1 MRLAIDI
8 GGTFTDLV
16 LEHGNEL
23 LTKKVLT
30 SISQPELAVIE
41 GVSELLEENNI
52 KASDIK
58 MIIHGTTLATN
69 AVIERKGAKTCFI
82 TTSGF
87 RDVLDIG
94 YESRFDQYDILIDKT
109 MSLVPRKHRYVIDER
124 TDVNGSI
131 ITSIDKGQFYNL
143 ITKIKNE
150 KFESIAVGFLH
161 SYANPENEKILKTF
175 LTNEL
180 PDVEVSVSS
189 DVCPEIREYER
200 FTTTVVNA
208 YIKPLMSN
216 YLKKLDQ
223 KLLNSGFNCPL
234 LLMTS
239 GGTLTNIS
247 SACNNPVRLVES
259 GPAGGAIL
267 ATSIAED
274 MNLSKVISF
283 DMGGTTAKI
292 TIIENKKAIK
302 AREFEVDRKA
312 RFKKGS
318 GYPLRIPVIEMVEI
332 GAGGGSIARVNK
344 LEQIITGPDS
354 AGSFPGPAC
363 YSNGGSMPTITDADL
378 VIGKIN
384 PDNFAGGKI
393 KLSKQL
399 ADIAITENIV
409 KFVNIDTNI
418 AALAISEIV
427 DETMSNAARVHT
439 VEQGHETSNRTLIA
453 FGGAAPLH
461 IARVAEKLRVS
472 NIIIPTNASVGSAVG
487 FLKAPVGYEVV
498 KSLRMLLNRFET
510 DKVNDLLEKMKNEA
524 QSVIQSE
531 TGSVKF
537 VEERFAFMRYAGQGH
552 EIKVQVDNNLLTQ
565 SDISKIKSSFEKKY
579 EKLYSRILPNADIEI
594 LTWSLSLSIKNE
606 KLNSF
611 QKLNSYKK
619 IKEQSLVDIVDYDS
633 SKKIKVPYFERA
645 SLKPGDIIEGHCI
658 ISEEQTIKYA
668 NINFWRGIAKE
679 RSYNYHHRK
688 LYRLMEG
695 NTCAIQAQVKDVMLD
710 TLDCLV

>member
-30 SISQPELAVIE
+30 SISEPELAVIE

-124 TDVNGSI
+124 TDVNGLI
-131 ITSIDKGQFYNL
+131 ITSIDKDQFCNL

-150 KFESIAVGFLH
+150 NFESIAVGFLH
-161 SYANPENEKILKTF
+161 SYANPDNEKILKAF
-175 LTNEL
+175 LTKEL
-180 PDVEVSVSS
+180 PDVEVSISS

-274 MNLSKVISF
+274 MNLNKVISF

-399 ADIAITENIV
+399 ADKAITENIV

-472 NIIIPTNASVGSAVG
+472 NVIIPTNASVGSAVG

-524 QSVIQSE
+524 QSIIQSE
-531 TGSVKF
+531 TGSMKF

-565 SDISKIKSSFEKKY
+565 SDISKIKTSFEKKY

-606 KLNSF
+606 KFNSF
-611 QKLNSYKK
+611 QEINSYKK
-619 IKEQSLVDIVDYDS
+619 INEQSLVDIVDYDS
-633 SKKIKVPYFERA
+633 SKKIKVPYFERD
-645 SLKPGDIIEGHCI
+645 SLKPGDIIKGHCI
-658 ISEEQTIKYA
+658 ISEEQTTIVVSNKF
-668 NINFWRGIAKE
+668 NTKVLSNNF
-679 RSYNYHHRK
+679 
-688 LYRLMEG
+688 LQMEYT
-695 NTCAIQAQVKDVMLD
+695 NDE
-710 TLDCLV
+710 

>member
-8 GGTFTDLV
+8 GGTFTDIV
-16 LEHGNEL
+16 LENQNNL
-23 LTKKVLT
+23 ITKKVLT
-30 SISQPELAVIE
+30 SIAQPEVAVIE
-41 GVSELLEENNI
+41 GVSELLDENNI
-52 KASDIK
+52 TSSEIK

-82 TTSGF
+82 TTEGF

-94 YESRFDQYDILIDKT
+94 YESRFDQYDILIEKT
-109 MSLVPRKHRYVIDER
+109 MSLVPRKHRFVIKER

-131 ITSIDKGQFYNL
+131 IEPINAEAFSNL
-143 ITKIKNE
+143 VKKIKDE
-150 KFESIAVGFLH
+150 GFKSVGIGFLH
-161 SYANPENEKILKTF
+161 SYANSENENILRNYLLEK
-175 LTNEL
+175 L
-180 PDVEVSVSS
+180 PEVEISISS

-208 YIKPLMSN
+208 YIKPLMAN
-216 YLKKLDQ
+216 YLKKLDNEL
-223 KLLNSGFNCPL
+223 KIKGFDCPL

-239 GGTLTNIS
+239 GGTLTNIE

-267 ATSIAED
+267 ATSIAD
-274 MNLSKVISF
+274 DLNLNKVISF

-318 GYPLRIPVIEMVEI
+318 GLPLRIPVIEMVEI

-354 AGSFPGPAC
+354 AGSYPGPAC
-363 YSNGGSMPTITDADL
+363 YNNGGERPTITDADL

-393 KLSKQL
+393 SLSKDL
-399 ADIAITENIV
+399 ANKAIKKNISEIV
-409 KFVNIDTNI
+409 KMDNET

-461 IARVAEKLRVS
+461 IARVAEKLRVNS
-472 NIIIPTNASVGSAVG
+472 VIIPTNASVGSAVG

-498 KSLRMLLNRFET
+498 KSLRMLLNVFQAE
-510 DKVNDLLEKMKNEA
+510 KVNELLKKMRNEA
-524 QSVIQSE
+524 EKIIQNTS
-531 TGSVKF
+531 TKVSF
-537 VEERFAFMRYAGQGH
+537 VEERYAFMRYAGQGH
-552 EIKVQVDNNLLTQ
+552 EIKVAIDN
-565 SDISKIKSSFEKKY
+565 SDLSNEHSAKIKSSFEEQY

-594 LTWSLSLSIKNE
+594 LTWSLSLSITNEEKTSFKNL
-606 KLNSF
+606 KSF
-611 QKLNSYKK
+611 NK
-619 IKEQSLVDIVDYDS
+619 IKESKLVDFVDYERNE
-633 SKKIKVPYFERA
+633 KIKIPYFER
-645 SLKPGDIIEGHCI
+645 SELKPGDIISGQCI
-658 ISEEQTIKYA
+658 ISEDQTTVVVSK
-668 NINFWRGIAKE
+668 NFNTKVLSNNFLQMESIN
-679 RSYNYHHRK
+679 H
-688 LYRLMEG
+688 
-695 NTCAIQAQVKDVMLD
+695 D
-710 TLDCLV
+710 

>member
-30 SISQPELAVIE
+30 SISEPELAVIE

-131 ITSIDKGQFYNL
+131 ITSINKDQFYNL
-143 ITKIKNE
+143 INKIKNE
-150 KFESIAVGFLH
+150 NFESIAVGFLH
-161 SYANPENEKILKTF
+161 SYANPENEKILKAF

-472 NIIIPTNASVGSAVG
+472 NVIIPTNASVGSAVG

-524 QSVIQSE
+524 QSIIQSE
-531 TGSVKF
+531 TGSIKF

-565 SDISKIKSSFEKKY
+565 SDISKIKTSFEKKY
-579 EKLYSRILPNADIEI
+579 ENLYSRILPNADIEI

-606 KLNSF
+606 KFNSF

-658 ISEEQTIKYA
+658 ISEEQTTIVVSNKF
-668 NINFWRGIAKE
+668 NTKVLSNNF
-679 RSYNYHHRK
+679 
-688 LYRLMEG
+688 LQMEFT
-695 NTCAIQAQVKDVMLD
+695 NDE
-710 TLDCLV
+710 

>member
-8 GGTFTDLV
+8 GGTFTDIV
-16 LEHGNEL
+16 LENQNNL
-23 LTKKVLT
+23 ITKKVLT
-30 SISQPELAVIE
+30 SIAQPEVAVIE
-41 GVSELLEENNI
+41 GISELLDENNI
-52 KASDIK
+52 TSSEIK

-82 TTSGF
+82 TTEGF

-94 YESRFDQYDILIDKT
+94 YESRFDQYDILIEKT
-109 MSLVPRKHRYVIDER
+109 MSLVPRKHRFVIKER

-131 ITSIDKGQFYNL
+131 LKPINTETFSNL
-143 ITKIKNE
+143 VQKIKE
-150 KFESIAVGFLH
+150 EGFKSVGIGFLH
-161 SYANPENEKILKTF
+161 SYANLKNENILRNY
-175 LTNEL
+175 LLENL
-180 PDVEVSVSS
+180 PGVEVSISS

-208 YIKPLMSN
+208 YIKPLMAN
-216 YLKKLDQ
+216 YLKKLDNEL
-223 KLLNSGFNCPL
+223 KIKGFDCPL

-239 GGTLTNIS
+239 GGTLTNIE

-267 ATSIAED
+267 ATSIAD
-274 MNLSKVISF
+274 DLNLNKVISF

-318 GYPLRIPVIEMVEI
+318 GLPLRIPVIEMVEI

-363 YSNGGSMPTITDADL
+363 YDNGGGRPTITDADL

-393 KLSKQL
+393 SLSKDL
-399 ADIAITENIV
+399 ANKAIKKNISEIV
-409 KFVNIDTNI
+409 KMDNET

-461 IARVAEKLRVS
+461 IARVAEKLRVNS
-472 NIIIPTNASVGSAVG
+472 VIIPTNASVGSAVG

-498 KSLRMLLNRFET
+498 KSLRMLLNVFQAE
-510 DKVNDLLEKMKNEA
+510 KVNELLKKMRNEA
-524 QSVIQSE
+524 EKIIQNTS
-531 TGSVKF
+531 GKVSF
-537 VEERFAFMRYAGQGH
+537 VEERYAFMRYAGQGH
-552 EIKVQVDNNLLTQ
+552 EIKVAIDNADLSNEH
-565 SDISKIKSSFEKKY
+565 SAKIKSSFEEQY

-594 LTWSLSLSIKNE
+594 LTWSLSLSIANEEKTSFKNL
-606 KLNSF
+606 KSF
-611 QKLNSYKK
+611 NK
-619 IKEQSLVDIVDYDS
+619 IKESKLVDFVDYERNE
-633 SKKIKVPYFERA
+633 KIKIPYFER
-645 SLKPGDIIEGHCI
+645 SELKPGDIISGQCI
-658 ISEEQTIKYA
+658 ISEDQTTVVVSK
-668 NINFWRGIAKE
+668 NFNTKVLSNNFLQMESIN
-679 RSYNYHHRK
+679 H
-688 LYRLMEG
+688 
-695 NTCAIQAQVKDVMLD
+695 D
-710 TLDCLV
+710 

>member
-8 GGTFTDLV
+8 GGTFTDIV
-16 LEHGNEL
+16 LENQNNL
-23 LTKKVLT
+23 ITKKVLT
-30 SISQPELAVIE
+30 SIANPEVAVIE
-41 GVSELLEENNI
+41 GVSELLDENNI
-52 KASDIK
+52 TSSEIK

-82 TTSGF
+82 TTEGF

-94 YESRFDQYDILIDKT
+94 YESRFDQYDILIEKT
-109 MSLVPRKHRYVIDER
+109 MSLVPRKHRFVIKER
-124 TDVNGSI
+124 NDVNGTILEPINTETFS
-131 ITSIDKGQFYNL
+131 NL
-143 ITKIKNE
+143 IQKIKE
-150 KFESIAVGFLH
+150 EGFKSVGIGFLH
-161 SYANPENEKILKTF
+161 SYANSENENILRNY
-175 LTNEL
+175 LLENL
-180 PDVEVSVSS
+180 PGVEVSISS

-208 YIKPLMSN
+208 YIKPLMAN
-216 YLKKLDQ
+216 YLKKLDNEL
-223 KLLNSGFNCPL
+223 KIKGFDCPL

-239 GGTLTNIS
+239 GGTLTNIE

-267 ATSIAED
+267 ATSIAD
-274 MNLSKVISF
+274 DLNLNKVISF

-318 GYPLRIPVIEMVEI
+318 GLPLRIPVIEMVEI

-363 YSNGGSMPTITDADL
+363 YDNGGERPTITDADL

-393 KLSKQL
+393 SLSKDL
-399 ADIAITENIV
+399 ANKAIKKNISEIV
-409 KFVNIDTNI
+409 KMDNET

-427 DETMSNAARVHT
+427 DETMSNATRVHT

-461 IARVAEKLRVS
+461 IARVAEKLRVNS
-472 NIIIPTNASVGSAVG
+472 VIIPTNASVGSAVG

-498 KSLRMLLNRFET
+498 KSLRMLLNVFQAE
-510 DKVNDLLEKMKNEA
+510 KVNELLKKMRNEA
-524 QSVIQSE
+524 EKIIQNTS
-531 TGSVKF
+531 GKVSF
-537 VEERFAFMRYAGQGH
+537 AEERYAFMRYAGQGH
-552 EIKVQVDNNLLTQ
+552 EIKVAIDNADLSNYH
-565 SDISKIKSSFEKKY
+565 SAKIKSSFEEQY

-594 LTWSLSLSIKNE
+594 LTWSLSLSIANEEKTSFKNL
-606 KLNSF
+606 KSLN
-611 QKLNSYKK
+611 K
-619 IKEQSLVDIVDYDS
+619 IKESKLVDFVDYERNE
-633 SKKIKVPYFERA
+633 KIKIPYFER
-645 SLKPGDIIEGHCI
+645 SELKPGDIISGQCI
-658 ISEEQTIKYA
+658 ISEDQTTVVVSK
-668 NINFWRGIAKE
+668 NFNTKVLSNNFLQMESIN
-679 RSYNYHHRK
+679 H
-688 LYRLMEG
+688 
-695 NTCAIQAQVKDVMLD
+695 D
-710 TLDCLV
+710 

>member
-8 GGTFTDLV
+8 GGTFTDIV
-16 LEHGNEL
+16 LENQNNL
-23 LTKKVLT
+23 ITKKVLT
-30 SISQPELAVIE
+30 SIAQPEVAVIE
-41 GVSELLEENNI
+41 GISELLDENNI
-52 KASDIK
+52 TSSEIK

-82 TTSGF
+82 TTEGF

-94 YESRFDQYDILIDKT
+94 YESRFDQYDILIEKT
-109 MSLVPRKHRYVIDER
+109 MSLVPRKHRFVIKER
-124 TDVNGSI
+124 TDVNGNILEPINTKTFS
-131 ITSIDKGQFYNL
+131 NL
-143 ITKIKNE
+143 VQKIKE
-150 KFESIAVGFLH
+150 EGFKSVGIGFLH
-161 SYANPENEKILKTF
+161 SYANTENENILRNH
-175 LTNEL
+175 LLENL
-180 PDVEVSVSS
+180 PGVEVSISS

-208 YIKPLMSN
+208 YIKPLMAS
-216 YLKKLDQ
+216 YLKKLDNEL
-223 KLLNSGFNCPL
+223 KIKGFDCPL

-239 GGTLTNIS
+239 GGTLTNIE

-267 ATSIAED
+267 ATSIAD
-274 MNLSKVISF
+274 DLNLNKVISF

-318 GYPLRIPVIEMVEI
+318 GLPLRIPVIEMVEI

-354 AGSFPGPAC
+354 AGSYPGPAC
-363 YSNGGSMPTITDADL
+363 YNNGGERPTITDADL

-393 KLSKQL
+393 SLSKDL
-399 ADIAITENIV
+399 ANKAIKKNISEIV
-409 KFVNIDTNI
+409 KMDNET

-461 IARVAEKLRVS
+461 IARVAEKLRVNS
-472 NIIIPTNASVGSAVG
+472 VIIPTNASVGSAVG

-498 KSLRMLLNRFET
+498 KSLRMLLNVFQAE
-510 DKVNDLLEKMKNEA
+510 KVNELLKKMRNEA
-524 QSVIQSE
+524 EKIIQNTS
-531 TGSVKF
+531 TKVSF
-537 VEERFAFMRYAGQGH
+537 VEERYAFMRYAGQGH
-552 EIKVQVDNNLLTQ
+552 EIKVAIDN
-565 SDISKIKSSFEKKY
+565 SDLSNEHSAKIKSSFEEQY

-594 LTWSLSLSIKNE
+594 LTWSLSLSIANE
-606 KLNSF
+606 EKTSF
-611 QKLNSYKK
+611 ENIKSFNK
-619 IKEQSLVDIVDYDS
+619 IKENKLVDFVDYERNE
-633 SKKIKVPYFERA
+633 KIKIPYFER
-645 SLKPGDIIEGHCI
+645 SELKPGDIINGQCI
-658 ISEEQTIKYA
+658 ISEDQTTIVVSK
-668 NINFWRGIAKE
+668 NFNTKVLSNNFLQMESIN
-679 RSYNYHHRK
+679 H
-688 LYRLMEG
+688 
-695 NTCAIQAQVKDVMLD
+695 D
-710 TLDCLV
+710 

>member
-8 GGTFTDLV
+8 GGTFTDIV
-16 LEHGNEL
+16 LENQNNL
-23 LTKKVLT
+23 ITKKVLT
-30 SISQPELAVIE
+30 SIANPEVAVIE
-41 GVSELLEENNI
+41 GVSELLDENNI
-52 KASDIK
+52 TSSEIK

-82 TTSGF
+82 TTEGF

-94 YESRFDQYDILIDKT
+94 YESRFDQYDILIEKT
-109 MSLVPRKHRYVIDER
+109 MSLVPRKHRFVIKER

-131 ITSIDKGQFYNL
+131 LKPINTETFSNL
-143 ITKIKNE
+143 VQKIKE
-150 KFESIAVGFLH
+150 EGFKSVGIGFLH
-161 SYANPENEKILKTF
+161 SYANSKNENILRNY
-175 LTNEL
+175 LLENL
-180 PDVEVSVSS
+180 PGVEVSISS

-208 YIKPLMSN
+208 YIKPLMAN
-216 YLKKLDQ
+216 YLKKLDNEL
-223 KLLNSGFNCPL
+223 KIKGFDCPL

-239 GGTLTNIS
+239 GGTLTNIE

-267 ATSIAED
+267 ATSIAD
-274 MNLSKVISF
+274 DLNLNKVISF

-318 GYPLRIPVIEMVEI
+318 GLPLRIPVIEMVEI

-363 YSNGGSMPTITDADL
+363 YDNGGERPTITDADL

-393 KLSKQL
+393 SLSKDL
-399 ADIAITENIV
+399 ANKAIKKNISEII
-409 KFVNIDTNI
+409 KMDNET

-461 IARVAEKLRVS
+461 IARVAEKLRVNS
-472 NIIIPTNASVGSAVG
+472 VIIPTNASVGSAVG

-498 KSLRMLLNRFET
+498 KSLRMLLNVFQAE
-510 DKVNDLLEKMKNEA
+510 KVNELLKKMRNEA
-524 QSVIQSE
+524 EKIIQNTS
-531 TGSVKF
+531 SKVSF
-537 VEERFAFMRYAGQGH
+537 VEERYAFMRYAGQGH
-552 EIKVQVDNNLLTQ
+552 EIKVAIDNADLSNEH
-565 SDISKIKSSFEKKY
+565 SAKIKSSFEEQY

-594 LTWSLSLSIKNE
+594 LTWSLSLSIANEEKTSFKNL
-606 KLNSF
+606 KSF
-611 QKLNSYKK
+611 NK
-619 IKEQSLVDIVDYDS
+619 IKESKLVDFVDYERNE
-633 SKKIKVPYFERA
+633 KIKIPYFER
-645 SLKPGDIIEGHCI
+645 SELKPGDIISGQCI
-658 ISEEQTIKYA
+658 ISEDQTTVVVSK
-668 NINFWRGIAKE
+668 NFNTKVLSNNFLQMESIN
-679 RSYNYHHRK
+679 H
-688 LYRLMEG
+688 
-695 NTCAIQAQVKDVMLD
+695 D
-710 TLDCLV
+710 

>member
-16 LEHGNEL
+16 LENGNDL

-109 MSLVPRKHRYVIDER
+109 MSLVPRKHRFVIDER
-124 TDVNGSI
+124 TDVNGLI
-131 ITSIDKGQFYNL
+131 ITSIDKDQFCNL

-150 KFESIAVGFLH
+150 NFESIAVGFLH
-161 SYANPENEKILKTF
+161 SYANPDNEKILKAF
-175 LTNEL
+175 LTKEL
-180 PDVEVSVSS
+180 PDVEVSISS

-223 KLLNSGFNCPL
+223 KLVNSGFNCPL

-274 MNLSKVISF
+274 MNLNKVISF

-399 ADIAITENIV
+399 ADKAITENIV

-472 NIIIPTNASVGSAVG
+472 NVIIPTNASVGSAVG

-524 QSVIQSE
+524 QSIIQSE
-531 TGSVKF
+531 TGSMKF

-565 SDISKIKSSFEKKY
+565 SDISKIKTSFEKKY

-606 KLNSF
+606 KFNSF
-611 QKLNSYKK
+611 QEINSYKK
-619 IKEQSLVDIVDYDS
+619 INEQSLVDIVDYDS
-633 SKKIKVPYFERA
+633 SKKIKVPYFERD
-645 SLKPGDIIEGHCI
+645 SLKPGDIIKGHCI
-658 ISEEQTIKYA
+658 ISEEQTTIVVSNKF
-668 NINFWRGIAKE
+668 NTKVLSNNF
-679 RSYNYHHRK
+679 
-688 LYRLMEG
+688 LQMEYT
-695 NTCAIQAQVKDVMLD
+695 NDE
-710 TLDCLV
+710 

>member
-8 GGTFTDLV
+8 GGTFTDIV
-16 LEHGNEL
+16 LENQNNL
-23 LTKKVLT
+23 ITKKVLT
-30 SISQPELAVIE
+30 SIAQPEVAVIE
-41 GVSELLEENNI
+41 GISELLDENNI
-52 KASDIK
+52 TSSEIK

-82 TTSGF
+82 TTEGF

-94 YESRFDQYDILIDKT
+94 YESRFDQYDILIEKT
-109 MSLVPRKHRYVIDER
+109 MSLVPRKHRFVIKER
-124 TDVNGSI
+124 TDVNGTILEPINTETFS
-131 ITSIDKGQFYNL
+131 NL
-143 ITKIKNE
+143 VQKIKE
-150 KFESIAVGFLH
+150 EGFKSVGIGFLH
-161 SYANPENEKILKTF
+161 SYANSENENILRNY
-175 LTNEL
+175 LLENL
-180 PDVEVSVSS
+180 PGVEVSISS

-208 YIKPLMSN
+208 YIKPLMAN
-216 YLKKLDQ
+216 YLKKLDNEL
-223 KLLNSGFNCPL
+223 KIKGFDCPL

-239 GGTLTNIS
+239 GGTLTNIE

-267 ATSIAED
+267 ATSIAD
-274 MNLSKVISF
+274 DLNLNKVISF

-318 GYPLRIPVIEMVEI
+318 GLPLRIPVIEMVEI

-363 YSNGGSMPTITDADL
+363 YDNGGERPTITDADL

-393 KLSKQL
+393 SLSKDL
-399 ADIAITENIV
+399 ANKAIKKNITEIV
-409 KFVNIDTNI
+409 KMDNGT

-461 IARVAEKLRVS
+461 IARVAEKLRVNS
-472 NIIIPTNASVGSAVG
+472 VIIPTNASVGSAVG

-498 KSLRMLLNRFET
+498 KSLRMLLNVFQAE
-510 DKVNDLLEKMKNEA
+510 KVNELLKKMKNEA
-524 QSVIQSE
+524 EKIIQNTS
-531 TGSVKF
+531 GKVSF
-537 VEERFAFMRYAGQGH
+537 IEERYAFMRYAGQGH
-552 EIKVQVDNNLLTQ
+552 EIKVAIDNADLSNEH
-565 SDISKIKSSFEKKY
+565 SAKIKSSFEEQY

-594 LTWSLSLSIKNE
+594 LTWSLSLSIANEEKTSFKNL
-606 KLNSF
+606 KSF
-611 QKLNSYKK
+611 NK
-619 IKEQSLVDIVDYDS
+619 IKESKLVDFVDYERNE
-633 SKKIKVPYFERA
+633 KIKIPYFER
-645 SLKPGDIIEGHCI
+645 SELKPGDIISGQCI
-658 ISEEQTIKYA
+658 ISEDQTTVVVSK
-668 NINFWRGIAKE
+668 NFNTKVLSNNFLQMESIN
-679 RSYNYHHRK
+679 H
-688 LYRLMEG
+688 
-695 NTCAIQAQVKDVMLD
+695 D
-710 TLDCLV
+710 

>member
-8 GGTFTDLV
+8 GGTFTDIV
-16 LEHGNEL
+16 LENQNNL
-23 LTKKVLT
+23 ITKKVLT
-30 SISQPELAVIE
+30 SIANPEVAVIE
-41 GVSELLEENNI
+41 GVSELLDENNI
-52 KASDIK
+52 TSSEIK

-82 TTSGF
+82 TTEGF

-94 YESRFDQYDILIDKT
+94 YESRFDQYDILIEKT
-109 MSLVPRKHRYVIDER
+109 MSLVPRKHRFVIKER
-124 TDVNGSI
+124 NDVNGTILEPINTETFS
-131 ITSIDKGQFYNL
+131 NL
-143 ITKIKNE
+143 VQKIKE
-150 KFESIAVGFLH
+150 EGFKSVGIGFLH
-161 SYANPENEKILKTF
+161 SYANSENENILRNY
-175 LTNEL
+175 LLENL
-180 PDVEVSVSS
+180 PGVEVSISS

-208 YIKPLMSN
+208 YIKPLMAN
-216 YLKKLDQ
+216 YLKKLDNEL
-223 KLLNSGFNCPL
+223 KIKGFDCPL

-239 GGTLTNIS
+239 GGTLTNIE

-267 ATSIAED
+267 ATSIAD
-274 MNLSKVISF
+274 DLNLNKVISF

-318 GYPLRIPVIEMVEI
+318 GLPLRIPVIEMVEI

-363 YSNGGSMPTITDADL
+363 YDNGGERPTITDADL

-393 KLSKQL
+393 SLSKDL
-399 ADIAITENIV
+399 ANKAIKKNISEIV
-409 KFVNIDTNI
+409 KMDNET

-461 IARVAEKLRVS
+461 IARVAEKLRVNS
-472 NIIIPTNASVGSAVG
+472 VIIPTNASVGSAVG

-498 KSLRMLLNRFET
+498 KSLRMLLNVFQAE
-510 DKVNDLLEKMKNEA
+510 KVNELLKKMRNEA
-524 QSVIQSE
+524 EKIIQNTS
-531 TGSVKF
+531 GKVSF
-537 VEERFAFMRYAGQGH
+537 VEERYAFMRYAGQGH
-552 EIKVQVDNNLLTQ
+552 EIKVAIDNADLSNEH
-565 SDISKIKSSFEKKY
+565 SAKIKSSFEEQY

-594 LTWSLSLSIKNE
+594 LTWSLSLSIANEEKTSFKNL
-606 KLNSF
+606 KSF
-611 QKLNSYKK
+611 NK
-619 IKEQSLVDIVDYDS
+619 IKESKLVDFVDYERNE
-633 SKKIKVPYFERA
+633 KIKIPYFER
-645 SLKPGDIIEGHCI
+645 SELKPGDIISGQCI
-658 ISEEQTIKYA
+658 ISEDQTTVVVSK
-668 NINFWRGIAKE
+668 NFNTKVLSNNFLQMESIN
-679 RSYNYHHRK
+679 H
-688 LYRLMEG
+688 
-695 NTCAIQAQVKDVMLD
+695 D
-710 TLDCLV
+710 

>member
-16 LEHGNEL
+16 LETGNDL

-124 TDVNGSI
+124 TDVNGLI
-131 ITSIDKGQFYNL
+131 ITSIDKDQFCNL

-150 KFESIAVGFLH
+150 NFESIAVGFLH
-161 SYANPENEKILKTF
+161 SYANPDNEKILKAF
-175 LTNEL
+175 LTKEL
-180 PDVEVSVSS
+180 SDVEVSVSS

-274 MNLSKVISF
+274 MNLNKVISF

-399 ADIAITENIV
+399 ANKAITENIV

-472 NIIIPTNASVGSAVG
+472 NVIIPSNASVGSAVG

-524 QSVIQSE
+524 QGIIQSE
-531 TGSVKF
+531 TGSMKF

-565 SDISKIKSSFEKKY
+565 SDISKIKTSFEKKY

-606 KLNSF
+606 KFNSF
-611 QKLNSYKK
+611 QEINSYKK
-619 IKEQSLVDIVDYDS
+619 INEQSLVDIVDYDS
-633 SKKIKVPYFERA
+633 SKKIKVPYFERD
-645 SLKPGDIIEGHCI
+645 SLKPGDIIKGHCI
-658 ISEEQTIKYA
+658 ISEEQTTIVVSNKF
-668 NINFWRGIAKE
+668 NTKVLSNNF
-679 RSYNYHHRK
+679 
-688 LYRLMEG
+688 LQMEYT
-695 NTCAIQAQVKDVMLD
+695 NDE
-710 TLDCLV
+710 

>member
-16 LEHGNEL
+16 LETGNDL

-131 ITSIDKGQFYNL
+131 ITSIDKDQFSNL

-150 KFESIAVGFLH
+150 NFESIAVGFLH
-161 SYANPENEKILKTF
+161 SYANPENEKFLKAF
-175 LTNEL
+175 LTKEL
-180 PDVEVSVSS
+180 PDVEVSISS

-223 KLLNSGFNCPL
+223 KLVNSGFNCPL

-274 MNLSKVISF
+274 MNLNKVISF

-399 ADIAITENIV
+399 ADKAITENIV

-472 NIIIPTNASVGSAVG
+472 SVIIPTNASVGSAVG

-524 QSVIQSE
+524 QGIIQSE
-531 TGSVKF
+531 TGSMKF

-565 SDISKIKSSFEKKY
+565 SDISKIKTSFEKKY

-606 KLNSF
+606 KFNSF
-611 QKLNSYKK
+611 KKINSYKK
-619 IKEQSLVDIVDYDS
+619 INEQSLVDIVDYDS
-633 SKKIKVPYFERA
+633 SKKIKVPYFERD
-645 SLKPGDIIEGHCI
+645 SLKPGDIIKGHCI
-658 ISEEQTIKYA
+658 ISEEQTTIVVSNKF
-668 NINFWRGIAKE
+668 NTKVLSNNF
-679 RSYNYHHRK
+679 
-688 LYRLMEG
+688 LQMEYT
-695 NTCAIQAQVKDVMLD
+695 NDE
-710 TLDCLV
+710 

>member
-8 GGTFTDLV
+8 GGTFTDIV
-16 LEHGNEL
+16 LENQNNL
-23 LTKKVLT
+23 ITKKVLT
-30 SISQPELAVIE
+30 SIANPEVAVIE
-41 GVSELLEENNI
+41 GVSELLDENNI
-52 KASDIK
+52 TSSEIK

-82 TTSGF
+82 TTEGF

-94 YESRFDQYDILIDKT
+94 YESRFDQYDILIEKT
-109 MSLVPRKHRYVIDER
+109 MSLVPRKHRFVIKER
-124 TDVNGSI
+124 TDVNGTILEPINTETFS
-131 ITSIDKGQFYNL
+131 NL
-143 ITKIKNE
+143 VQKIKE
-150 KFESIAVGFLH
+150 EGFKSVGIGFLH
-161 SYANPENEKILKTF
+161 SYANSENENILRNY
-175 LTNEL
+175 LLENL
-180 PDVEVSVSS
+180 PGVEVSISS

-208 YIKPLMSN
+208 YIKPLMAN
-216 YLKKLDQ
+216 YLKKLDNEL
-223 KLLNSGFNCPL
+223 KIKGFDCPL

-239 GGTLTNIS
+239 GGTLTNIE

-267 ATSIAED
+267 ATSIAD
-274 MNLSKVISF
+274 DLNLNKVISF

-318 GYPLRIPVIEMVEI
+318 GLPLRIPVIEMVEI

-363 YSNGGSMPTITDADL
+363 YDNGGERPTITDADL

-393 KLSKQL
+393 SLSKDL
-399 ADIAITENIV
+399 ANKAIKKNISEIV
-409 KFVNIDTNI
+409 KMDNET

-461 IARVAEKLRVS
+461 IARVAEKLRVNS
-472 NIIIPTNASVGSAVG
+472 VIIPTNASVGSAVG

-498 KSLRMLLNRFET
+498 KSLRMLLNVFQAE
-510 DKVNDLLEKMKNEA
+510 KVNELLKKMRNEA
-524 QSVIQSE
+524 EKIIQNTS
-531 TGSVKF
+531 GKVSF
-537 VEERFAFMRYAGQGH
+537 VEERYAFMRYAGQGH
-552 EIKVQVDNNLLTQ
+552 EIKVAIDNADLSNEH
-565 SDISKIKSSFEKKY
+565 SAKIKSSFEEQY

-594 LTWSLSLSIKNE
+594 LTWSLSISIANEEKKSFKNL
-606 KLNSF
+606 KSF
-611 QKLNSYKK
+611 NK
-619 IKEQSLVDIVDYDS
+619 IKESKLVDFVDYERNE
-633 SKKIKVPYFERA
+633 KIKIPYFER
-645 SLKPGDIIEGHCI
+645 SELKPGDIISGQCI
-658 ISEEQTIKYA
+658 ISEDQTTVVVSK
-668 NINFWRGIAKE
+668 NFNTKVLSNNFLQMESIN
-679 RSYNYHHRK
+679 H
-688 LYRLMEG
+688 
-695 NTCAIQAQVKDVMLD
+695 D
-710 TLDCLV
+710 

>member
-8 GGTFTDLV
+8 GGTFTDIV
-16 LEHGNEL
+16 LENQNNL
-23 LTKKVLT
+23 ITKKVLT
-30 SISQPELAVIE
+30 SIAKPEVAVIE
-41 GVSELLEENNI
+41 GVSELLDENNI
-52 KASDIK
+52 TSSEIK

-82 TTSGF
+82 TTEGF

-94 YESRFDQYDILIDKT
+94 YESRFDQYDILIEKT
-109 MSLVPRKHRYVIDER
+109 MSLVPRKHRFVIKER
-124 TDVNGSI
+124 TDVNGNILEPINTETFS
-131 ITSIDKGQFYNL
+131 NL
-143 ITKIKNE
+143 VQKIKE
-150 KFESIAVGFLH
+150 EGFKSVGIGFLH
-161 SYANPENEKILKTF
+161 SYANPENENILRNY
-175 LTNEL
+175 LLQNL
-180 PDVEVSVSS
+180 PGVEVSISS

-208 YIKPLMSN
+208 YIKPLMAN
-216 YLKKLDQ
+216 YLKKLDNEL
-223 KLLNSGFNCPL
+223 KIKGFNCPL

-239 GGTLTNIS
+239 GGTLTNIE

-267 ATSIAED
+267 ATSIAD
-274 MNLSKVISF
+274 DLKLNKVISF

-318 GYPLRIPVIEMVEI
+318 GLPLRIPVIEMVEI

-354 AGSFPGPAC
+354 AGSYPGPAC
-363 YSNGGSMPTITDADL
+363 YKNGGERPTITDADL

-393 KLSKQL
+393 SLSKDL
-399 ADIAITENIV
+399 ANQAIKKNISEIV
-409 KFVNIDTNI
+409 KMDNET

-461 IARVAEKLRVS
+461 IARVAEKLRVNS
-472 NIIIPTNASVGSAVG
+472 VIIPTNASVGSAVG

-498 KSLRMLLNRFET
+498 KSLRMLLNVFQAE
-510 DKVNDLLEKMKNEA
+510 KVNELLKKMRNEA
-524 QSVIQSE
+524 EKIIQNTSAKV
-531 TGSVKF
+531 SF
-537 VEERFAFMRYAGQGH
+537 VEERYAFMRYAGQGH
-552 EIKVQVDNNLLTQ
+552 EIKVAIDN
-565 SDISKIKSSFEKKY
+565 SDLSNEHSAKIKSSFEEQY

-594 LTWSLSLSIKNE
+594 LTWSLSLSIANEEKTSFKNI
-606 KLNSF
+606 KSF
-611 QKLNSYKK
+611 NK
-619 IKEQSLVDIVDYDS
+619 IKESKLVDFVDYERNE
-633 SKKIKVPYFERA
+633 KIKIPYFER
-645 SLKPGDIIEGHCI
+645 SELKPGDIINGQCI
-658 ISEEQTIKYA
+658 ISEDQTTVVVSK
-668 NINFWRGIAKE
+668 NFNTKVLSNNFLQMESIN
-679 RSYNYHHRK
+679 H
-688 LYRLMEG
+688 
-695 NTCAIQAQVKDVMLD
+695 D
-710 TLDCLV
+710 

>member
-16 LEHGNEL
+16 LETGNDL

-124 TDVNGSI
+124 TDVNGLI
-131 ITSIDKGQFYNL
+131 ITSIDKDQFCNL

-150 KFESIAVGFLH
+150 NFESIAVGFLH
-161 SYANPENEKILKTF
+161 SYANPDNEKILKAF
-175 LTNEL
+175 LTKEL
-180 PDVEVSVSS
+180 PDVEVSISS

-274 MNLSKVISF
+274 MNLNKVISF

-399 ADIAITENIV
+399 ADKAITENIV

-472 NIIIPTNASVGSAVG
+472 NVIIPTNASVGSAVG

-524 QSVIQSE
+524 QSIIQSE
-531 TGSVKF
+531 TGSMKF

-565 SDISKIKSSFEKKY
+565 SDISKIKTSFEKKY

-606 KLNSF
+606 KFNSF
-611 QKLNSYKK
+611 QKINSYKK
-619 IKEQSLVDIVDYDS
+619 INEQSLVDIVDYDS
-633 SKKIKVPYFERA
+633 SKKIKVPYFERD
-645 SLKPGDIIEGHCI
+645 SLKPGDIIKGHCI
-658 ISEEQTIKYA
+658 ISEEQTTIVVSNKF
-668 NINFWRGIAKE
+668 NTKVLSNNF
-679 RSYNYHHRK
+679 
-688 LYRLMEG
+688 LQMEYT
-695 NTCAIQAQVKDVMLD
+695 NDE
-710 TLDCLV
+710 

>member
-8 GGTFTDLV
+8 GGTFTDIV
-16 LEHGNEL
+16 LENKNDL
-23 LTKKVLT
+23 ITKKVLT
-30 SISQPELAVIE
+30 SISQPEQAVIA
-41 GVSELLEENNI
+41 GITELLEENKI
-52 KASDIK
+52 MSSEIK

-82 TTSGF
+82 TTEGF

-94 YESRFDQYDILIDKT
+94 YESRFDQYDILIEKT
-109 MSLVPRKHRYVIDER
+109 MSLVPRKHRYVVEER

-131 ITSIDKGQFYNL
+131 IKPINTDVFEDL
-143 ITKIKNE
+143 VDKIKGEN
-150 KFESIAVGFLH
+150 FQSVGIGFLH
-161 SYANPENEKILKTF
+161 SYANPKNENILKDF
-175 LTNEL
+175 LIEKL
-180 PDVEVSVSS
+180 PGVEVSISS

-208 YIKPLMSN
+208 YIKPLMAN
-216 YLKKLDQ
+216 YLKKLDSEL
-223 KLLNSGFNCPL
+223 KGKGFNCSF

-239 GGTLTNIS
+239 GGTLTNIE

-267 ATSIAED
+267 ATSIAD
-274 MNLSKVISF
+274 DLNLNKVISF

-318 GYPLRIPVIEMVEI
+318 GLPLRIPVIEMVEI

-363 YSNGGSMPTITDADL
+363 YNNGGVKPTITDADL

-384 PDNFAGGKI
+384 PNNFAGGKI
-393 KLSKQL
+393 KLSKDL
-399 ADIAITENIV
+399 ATKAIKKDICDFIKLDTETAV
-409 KFVNIDTNI
+409 
-418 AALAISEIV
+418 LAISEIV

-461 IARVAEKLRVS
+461 IARVAEKLRV
-472 NIIIPTNASVGSAVG
+472 NTIIIPTNASVGSAVG

-498 KSLRMLLNRFET
+498 KSLRMLLNLFQAK
-510 DKVNDLLEKMKNEA
+510 KVNELLKNMRDEA
-524 QSVIQSE
+524 EAIIQNNSKSVS
-531 TGSVKF
+531 F

-552 EIKVQVDNNLLTQ
+552 EIKVPIDNSVL
-565 SDISKIKSSFEKKY
+565 SDKHLIKIKLAFEEQYK
-579 EKLYSRILPNADIEI
+579 KLYSRILPNADIEI
-594 LTWSLSLSIKNE
+594 LTWSLSLSIANENKNTFE
-606 KLNSF
+606 ELDTFKR
-611 QKLNSYKK
+611 
-619 IKEQSLVDIVDYDS
+619 IKPKDLVDFVDYES
-633 SKKIKVPYFERA
+633 NKKVKTPYFERTD
-645 SLKPGDIIEGHCI
+645 LNPGDLIEGQCI
-658 ISEEQTIKYA
+658 ISEDQTTVIVSKNFNTKVLSNNFLQMEY
-668 NINFWRGIAKE
+668 IN
-679 RSYNYHHRK
+679 H
-688 LYRLMEG
+688 
-695 NTCAIQAQVKDVMLD
+695 D
-710 TLDCLV
+710 

>member
-8 GGTFTDLV
+8 GGTFTDIV
-16 LEHGNEL
+16 LENQNNL
-23 LTKKVLT
+23 ITKKVLT
-30 SISQPELAVIE
+30 SIAKPEVAVIE
-41 GVSELLEENNI
+41 GVSELLDENNI
-52 KASDIK
+52 TSSEIK

-82 TTSGF
+82 TTEGF

-94 YESRFDQYDILIDKT
+94 YESRFDQYDILIEKT
-109 MSLVPRKHRYVIDER
+109 MSLVPRKHRFVIKER
-124 TDVNGSI
+124 TDVNGTILEPINTETFS
-131 ITSIDKGQFYNL
+131 NL
-143 ITKIKNE
+143 VQKIKE
-150 KFESIAVGFLH
+150 EGFKSVGIGFLH
-161 SYANPENEKILKTF
+161 SYANSENENILRNY
-175 LTNEL
+175 LLENL
-180 PDVEVSVSS
+180 PGVEVSISS

-208 YIKPLMSN
+208 YIKPLMAN
-216 YLKKLDQ
+216 YLKKLDNEL
-223 KLLNSGFNCPL
+223 KIKGFDCPL

-239 GGTLTNIS
+239 GGTLTNIE

-267 ATSIAED
+267 ATSIAD
-274 MNLSKVISF
+274 DLNLNKVISF

-318 GYPLRIPVIEMVEI
+318 GLPLRIPVIEMVEI

-363 YSNGGSMPTITDADL
+363 YDNGGERPTITDADL

-393 KLSKQL
+393 SLSKDL
-399 ADIAITENIV
+399 ANKAIKKNISEIV
-409 KFVNIDTNI
+409 KMDNET

-461 IARVAEKLRVS
+461 IARVAEKLRVNS
-472 NIIIPTNASVGSAVG
+472 VIIPTNASVGSAVG

-498 KSLRMLLNRFET
+498 KSLRMLLNVFQAE
-510 DKVNDLLEKMKNEA
+510 KVNELLKKMRNEA
-524 QSVIQSE
+524 EKIIQNTS
-531 TGSVKF
+531 GKVSF
-537 VEERFAFMRYAGQGH
+537 VEERYAFMRYAGQGH
-552 EIKVQVDNNLLTQ
+552 EIKVAIDNADLSNEH
-565 SDISKIKSSFEKKY
+565 SAKIKSSFEEQY
-579 EKLYSRILPNADIEI
+579 EKLYSRVLPNADIEI
-594 LTWSLSLSIKNE
+594 LTWSLSLSIANEEKKSFKNL
-606 KLNSF
+606 KSF
-611 QKLNSYKK
+611 NK
-619 IKEQSLVDIVDYDS
+619 IKESKLVDFVDYERNE
-633 SKKIKVPYFERA
+633 KIKIPYFER
-645 SLKPGDIIEGHCI
+645 SELKPGDIISGQCI
-658 ISEEQTIKYA
+658 ISEDQTTVVVSK
-668 NINFWRGIAKE
+668 NFNTKVLSNNFLQMESIN
-679 RSYNYHHRK
+679 H
-688 LYRLMEG
+688 
-695 NTCAIQAQVKDVMLD
+695 D
-710 TLDCLV
+710 

>member
-1 MRLAIDI
+1 
-8 GGTFTDLV
+8 
-16 LEHGNEL
+16 
-23 LTKKVLT
+23 
-30 SISQPELAVIE
+30 
-41 GVSELLEENNI
+41 
-52 KASDIK
+52 
-58 MIIHGTTLATN
+58 
-69 AVIERKGAKTCFI
+69 
-82 TTSGF
+82 
-87 RDVLDIG
+87 
-94 YESRFDQYDILIDKT
+94 
-109 MSLVPRKHRYVIDER
+109 
-124 TDVNGSI
+124 
-131 ITSIDKGQFYNL
+131 
-143 ITKIKNE
+143 
-150 KFESIAVGFLH
+150 
-161 SYANPENEKILKTF
+161 
-175 LTNEL
+175 
-180 PDVEVSVSS
+180 
-189 DVCPEIREYER
+189 
-200 FTTTVVNA
+200 
-208 YIKPLMSN
+208 MSN

-399 ADIAITENIV
+399 ADKAITENIV

-472 NIIIPTNASVGSAVG
+472 NVIIPTNASVGSAVG

-524 QSVIQSE
+524 QSIIQSE
-531 TGSVKF
+531 TGSMKF

-565 SDISKIKSSFEKKY
+565 SDISKIKTSFEKKY

-606 KLNSF
+606 KFNSF
-611 QKLNSYKK
+611 QEINSYKK
-619 IKEQSLVDIVDYDS
+619 INEQSLVDIVDYDS
-633 SKKIKVPYFERA
+633 SKKIKVPYFERD
-645 SLKPGDIIEGHCI
+645 SLKPGDIIKGHCI
-658 ISEEQTIKYA
+658 ISEEQTTIVVSNKF
-668 NINFWRGIAKE
+668 NTKVLSNNF
-679 RSYNYHHRK
+679 
-688 LYRLMEG
+688 LQMEYT
-695 NTCAIQAQVKDVMLD
+695 NDE
-710 TLDCLV
+710 

>member
-1 MRLAIDI
+1 
-8 GGTFTDLV
+8 
-16 LEHGNEL
+16 
-23 LTKKVLT
+23 
-30 SISQPELAVIE
+30 
-41 GVSELLEENNI
+41 
-52 KASDIK
+52 

-124 TDVNGSI
+124 TDVNGLI
-131 ITSIDKGQFYNL
+131 ITSIDKDQFCNL

-150 KFESIAVGFLH
+150 NFESIAVGFLH
-161 SYANPENEKILKTF
+161 SYANPDNEKILKAF
-175 LTNEL
+175 LTKEL
-180 PDVEVSVSS
+180 PDVEVSISS

-399 ADIAITENIV
+399 ADKAITENIV

-472 NIIIPTNASVGSAVG
+472 NVIIPTNASVGSAVG

-524 QSVIQSE
+524 QSIIQSE
-531 TGSVKF
+531 TGSMKF

-565 SDISKIKSSFEKKY
+565 SDISKIKTSFEKKY

-606 KLNSF
+606 KTNSF
-611 QKLNSYKK
+611 KKLNSYKK
-619 IKEQSLVDIVDYDS
+619 IKENSLVDIVDYDS
-633 SKKIKVPYFERA
+633 SKKIKVPYFERD
-645 SLKPGDIIEGHCI
+645 SLKPGDIIKGHCI
-658 ISEEQTIKYA
+658 ISEEQTTIVVSNKF
-668 NINFWRGIAKE
+668 NTKVLSNNF
-679 RSYNYHHRK
+679 
-688 LYRLMEG
+688 LQMEYT
-695 NTCAIQAQVKDVMLD
+695 NDE
-710 TLDCLV
+710 

>member
-399 ADIAITENIV
+399 ADKAITENIV
-409 KFVNIDTNI
+409 KFVNIDNNI

-472 NIIIPTNASVGSAVG
+472 NVIIPTNASVGSAVG

-498 KSLRMLLNRFET
+498 KSLRMLLNSFET

-524 QSVIQSE
+524 QSIIQSE
-531 TGSVKF
+531 TGSIKF

-565 SDISKIKSSFEKKY
+565 SDISKIKTSFEKKY
-579 EKLYSRILPNADIEI
+579 ENLYSRILPNADIEI

-606 KLNSF
+606 KFNSF

-658 ISEEQTIKYA
+658 ISEEQTTIVVSNKF
-668 NINFWRGIAKE
+668 NTKVLSNNF
-679 RSYNYHHRK
+679 
-688 LYRLMEG
+688 LQMEFT
-695 NTCAIQAQVKDVMLD
+695 NDE
-710 TLDCLV
+710 

>member
-8 GGTFTDLV
+8 GGTFTDIV
-16 LEHGNEL
+16 LENQNNL
-23 LTKKVLT
+23 ITKKVLT
-30 SISQPELAVIE
+30 SIAQPEVAVIE
-41 GVSELLEENNI
+41 GTSELLDENNI
-52 KASDIK
+52 TSSEIK

-82 TTSGF
+82 TTESF

-94 YESRFDQYDILIDKT
+94 YESRFDQYDILIEKT
-109 MSLVPRKHRYVIDER
+109 MSLVPRKHRFVIKER
-124 TDVNGSI
+124 TDVNGTILEPINTETFS
-131 ITSIDKGQFYNL
+131 NL
-143 ITKIKNE
+143 VQKIKE
-150 KFESIAVGFLH
+150 EGFKSVGIGFLH
-161 SYANPENEKILKTF
+161 SYANSENENILRNY
-175 LTNEL
+175 LLENL
-180 PDVEVSVSS
+180 PGVEVSISS

-208 YIKPLMSN
+208 YIKPLMAN
-216 YLKKLDQ
+216 YLKKLDNEL
-223 KLLNSGFNCPL
+223 KIKGFDCPL

-239 GGTLTNIS
+239 GGTLTNIE

-267 ATSIAED
+267 ATSIAD
-274 MNLSKVISF
+274 DLNLNKVISF

-318 GYPLRIPVIEMVEI
+318 GLPLRIPVIEMVEI

-363 YSNGGSMPTITDADL
+363 YDNGGERPTITDADL

-393 KLSKQL
+393 SLSKDL
-399 ADIAITENIV
+399 ANKAIKKNISEIV
-409 KFVNIDTNI
+409 KMDNET

-461 IARVAEKLRVS
+461 IARVAEKLRVNS
-472 NIIIPTNASVGSAVG
+472 VIIPTNASVGSAVG

-498 KSLRMLLNRFET
+498 KSLRMLLNVFQAE
-510 DKVNDLLEKMKNEA
+510 KVNELLKKMRNEA
-524 QSVIQSE
+524 EKIIQNTS
-531 TGSVKF
+531 GKVSF
-537 VEERFAFMRYAGQGH
+537 VEERYAFMRYAGQGH
-552 EIKVQVDNNLLTQ
+552 EIKVAIDNADLSNEH
-565 SDISKIKSSFEKKY
+565 SAKIKSSFEEQY

-594 LTWSLSLSIKNE
+594 LTWSLSLSIANEEKKSFKNL
-606 KLNSF
+606 KSF
-611 QKLNSYKK
+611 NK
-619 IKEQSLVDIVDYDS
+619 IKESKLVDFVDYERNE
-633 SKKIKVPYFERA
+633 KIKIPYFER
-645 SLKPGDIIEGHCI
+645 SELKPGDIISGQCI
-658 ISEEQTIKYA
+658 ISEDQTTVVVSKNFNTKILS
-668 NINFWRGIAKE
+668 NNFLQMESIN
-679 RSYNYHHRK
+679 H
-688 LYRLMEG
+688 
-695 NTCAIQAQVKDVMLD
+695 D
-710 TLDCLV
+710 

>member
-8 GGTFTDLV
+8 GGTFTDIV
-16 LEHGNEL
+16 LENQNNL
-23 LTKKVLT
+23 ITKKVLT
-30 SISQPELAVIE
+30 SIAQPEVAVIE
-41 GVSELLEENNI
+41 GTSELLDENNI
-52 KASDIK
+52 TSSEIK

-82 TTSGF
+82 TTESF

-94 YESRFDQYDILIDKT
+94 YESRFDQYDILIEKT
-109 MSLVPRKHRYVIDER
+109 MSLVPRKHRFVIKER
-124 TDVNGSI
+124 TDVNGTILEPINTETFS
-131 ITSIDKGQFYNL
+131 NL
-143 ITKIKNE
+143 VQKIKE
-150 KFESIAVGFLH
+150 EGFKSVGIGFLH
-161 SYANPENEKILKTF
+161 SYANSENENILRNY
-175 LTNEL
+175 LLENL
-180 PDVEVSVSS
+180 PGVEVSISS

-208 YIKPLMSN
+208 YIKPLMAN
-216 YLKKLDQ
+216 YLKKLHNEL
-223 KLLNSGFNCPL
+223 KIKGFDCPL

-239 GGTLTNIS
+239 GGTLTNIE

-267 ATSIAED
+267 ATSIAD
-274 MNLSKVISF
+274 DLNLNKVISF

-318 GYPLRIPVIEMVEI
+318 GLPLRIPVIEMVEI

-363 YSNGGSMPTITDADL
+363 YDNGGGRPTITDADL

-393 KLSKQL
+393 SLSKDL
-399 ADIAITENIV
+399 ANKAIKKNISEIV
-409 KFVNIDTNI
+409 KMDNET

-461 IARVAEKLRVS
+461 IARVAEKLRVNS
-472 NIIIPTNASVGSAVG
+472 VIIPTNASVGSAVG

-498 KSLRMLLNRFET
+498 KSLRMLLNVFQAE
-510 DKVNDLLEKMKNEA
+510 KVNELLKKMRNEA
-524 QSVIQSE
+524 EKIIQNTS
-531 TGSVKF
+531 GKVSF
-537 VEERFAFMRYAGQGH
+537 VEERYAFMRYAGQGH
-552 EIKVQVDNNLLTQ
+552 EIKVAIDNADLSNEH
-565 SDISKIKSSFEKKY
+565 SAKIKSSFEEQY

-594 LTWSLSLSIKNE
+594 LTWSLSISIANEEKKSFKNL
-606 KLNSF
+606 KSF
-611 QKLNSYKK
+611 NK
-619 IKEQSLVDIVDYDS
+619 IKESKLVDFVDYERNE
-633 SKKIKVPYFERA
+633 KIKIPYFER
-645 SLKPGDIIEGHCI
+645 SELKPGDIISGQCI
-658 ISEEQTIKYA
+658 ISEDQTTVVVSKNFNTKILS
-668 NINFWRGIAKE
+668 NNFLQMESIN
-679 RSYNYHHRK
+679 H
-688 LYRLMEG
+688 
-695 NTCAIQAQVKDVMLD
+695 D
-710 TLDCLV
+710 

>member
-16 LEHGNEL
+16 LETGNDL

-131 ITSIDKGQFYNL
+131 ITSIDKDQFCNL

-150 KFESIAVGFLH
+150 NFESIAVGFLH
-161 SYANPENEKILKTF
+161 SYANPENEKFLKAF
-175 LTNEL
+175 LTKEL
-180 PDVEVSVSS
+180 PDVEVSISS

-274 MNLSKVISF
+274 MNLNKVISF

-393 KLSKQL
+393 KLSKEL
-399 ADIAITENIV
+399 ADKAITENIV

-472 NIIIPTNASVGSAVG
+472 NVIIPTNASVGSAVG

-524 QSVIQSE
+524 QSIIQSE
-531 TGSVKF
+531 TGSMKF

-565 SDISKIKSSFEKKY
+565 SDISKIKTSFEKKY

-606 KLNSF
+606 KFNSF
-611 QKLNSYKK
+611 QEINSYKK
-619 IKEQSLVDIVDYDS
+619 INEQSLVDIVDYDS
-633 SKKIKVPYFERA
+633 SKKIKVPYFERD
-645 SLKPGDIIEGHCI
+645 SLKPGDIIKGHCI
-658 ISEEQTIKYA
+658 ISEEQTTIVVSNKF
-668 NINFWRGIAKE
+668 NTKVLSNNF
-679 RSYNYHHRK
+679 
-688 LYRLMEG
+688 LQMEYT
-695 NTCAIQAQVKDVMLD
+695 NDE
-710 TLDCLV
+710 

>member
-131 ITSIDKGQFYNL
+131 ITSIDKDQFCNL

-150 KFESIAVGFLH
+150 NFESIAVGFLH
-161 SYANPENEKILKTF
+161 SYANPENEKILKAF

-274 MNLSKVISF
+274 MNLNKVISF

-363 YSNGGSMPTITDADL
+363 YSNGGSMATITDADL
-378 VIGKIN
+378 IIGKIN

-393 KLSKQL
+393 KLSKEL
-399 ADIAITENIV
+399 ADKAITENIV

-472 NIIIPTNASVGSAVG
+472 NVIIPTNASVGSAVG

-524 QSVIQSE
+524 QSIIQSE
-531 TGSVKF
+531 TGSMKF

-565 SDISKIKSSFEKKY
+565 SDISKIKTSFEKKY

-606 KLNSF
+606 KFNSF
-611 QKLNSYKK
+611 QKINSYKK
-619 IKEQSLVDIVDYDS
+619 IKEQSLVDMVDYDS
-633 SKKIKVPYFERA
+633 SKKIKVPYFERD
-645 SLKPGDIIEGHCI
+645 SLKPGDIIKGHCI
-658 ISEEQTIKYA
+658 ISEEQTTIVVSNKF
-668 NINFWRGIAKE
+668 NTKVLSNNF
-679 RSYNYHHRK
+679 
-688 LYRLMEG
+688 LQMEYT
-695 NTCAIQAQVKDVMLD
+695 NDE
-710 TLDCLV
+710 

>member
-30 SISQPELAVIE
+30 SISEPELAVIE

-124 TDVNGSI
+124 TDVNGLI
-131 ITSIDKGQFYNL
+131 ITSIDKDQFCNL
-143 ITKIKNE
+143 ITKIKNQN
-150 KFESIAVGFLH
+150 FESIAIGFLH
-161 SYANPENEKILKTF
+161 SYANPDNEKILKAF
-175 LTNEL
+175 LTREL
-180 PDVEVSVSS
+180 PDVEVSISS

-274 MNLSKVISF
+274 MNLNKVISF

-399 ADIAITENIV
+399 ADKAITENIV

-472 NIIIPTNASVGSAVG
+472 NVIIPTNASVGSAVG

-524 QSVIQSE
+524 QSIIQSE
-531 TGSVKF
+531 TGSMKF

-565 SDISKIKSSFEKKY
+565 SDISKIKTSFEKKY

-606 KLNSF
+606 KFNSF
-611 QKLNSYKK
+611 QEINSYKK
-619 IKEQSLVDIVDYDS
+619 INEQSLVDIVDYDS
-633 SKKIKVPYFERA
+633 SKKIKVPYFERD
-645 SLKPGDIIEGHCI
+645 SLKPGDIIKGHCI
-658 ISEEQTIKYA
+658 ISEEQTTIVVSNKF
-668 NINFWRGIAKE
+668 NTKVLSNNF
-679 RSYNYHHRK
+679 
-688 LYRLMEG
+688 LQMEYT
-695 NTCAIQAQVKDVMLD
+695 NDE
-710 TLDCLV
+710 

>member
-16 LEHGNEL
+16 LENGNDL

-124 TDVNGSI
+124 TDVNGLI
-131 ITSIDKGQFYNL
+131 ITSIDKDQFCNL

-150 KFESIAVGFLH
+150 NFESIAVGFLH
-161 SYANPENEKILKTF
+161 SYANPENEKILKAF
-175 LTNEL
+175 LTKEL
-180 PDVEVSVSS
+180 PDVEVSISS

-274 MNLSKVISF
+274 MNLNKVISF

-399 ADIAITENIV
+399 ADKAITENIV

-472 NIIIPTNASVGSAVG
+472 NVIIPTNASVGSAVG

-524 QSVIQSE
+524 QSIIQSE
-531 TGSVKF
+531 TGSMKF

-565 SDISKIKSSFEKKY
+565 SDISKIKTSFEKKY

-606 KLNSF
+606 KFNSF
-611 QKLNSYKK
+611 QKLILIKK
-619 IKEQSLVDIVDYDS
+619 
-633 SKKIKVPYFERA
+633 
-645 SLKPGDIIEGHCI
+645 
-658 ISEEQTIKYA
+658 
-668 NINFWRGIAKE
+668 
-679 RSYNYHHRK
+679 
-688 LYRLMEG
+688 
-695 NTCAIQAQVKDVMLD
+695 
-710 TLDCLV
+710 